1 MDLEKNII
9 VKEKIVQ
16 ELIEMKGNK
25 YIEEEVEK

>member
-1 MDLEKNII
+1 MDLQKNII

-16 ELIEMKGNK
+16 ELIEMKVNK

>member
-1 MDLEKNII
+1 MDLEKNIF